1 MENGE
6 STKRPH
12 ARLEVWRNAM
22 TLVEHVYRI
31 SATFPDEERFGLVAQ
46 VRRCAVSIPS
56 NIAEGAARSG
66 AAEFLRF
73 LHIARGSL
81 AEVDTQL
88 RLAERL
94 GFCPAEQLLDRVEM
108 LFLTLQLLIRSQQRR
123 IAPN

>member
-1 MENGE
+1 M
-6 STKRPH
+6 RPH
-12 ARLEVWRNAM
+12 HRLVVWQDAM
-22 TLVEHVYRI
+22 LLVEDVYALTR
-31 SATFPDEERFGLVAQ
+31 AFPEDERFGLTSQ
-46 VRRCAVSIPS
+46 LRRAAVSVPS